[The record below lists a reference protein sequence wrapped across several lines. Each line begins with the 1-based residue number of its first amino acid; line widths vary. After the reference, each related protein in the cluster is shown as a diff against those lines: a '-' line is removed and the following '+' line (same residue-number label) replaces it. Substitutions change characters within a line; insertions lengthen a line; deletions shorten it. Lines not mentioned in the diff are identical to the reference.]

1 MNIRT
6 HLSIPGRCVFKCMR
20 PSMKVLLIS
29 DSPLVITGLRAV
41 ILDTIH
47 TPHFTEASILAEAL
61 PLCRRQP
68 FELVIIDIS
77 KLDTAGIDQIAA
89 LKTAFQELTIWVNLR
104 SDFTLLRWLLK
115 SGVNGILSSK
125 SASAEFGMALRSI
138 DNGGRFIG
146 EEIQKKLVS
155 AFIGDSS
162 WSSLTVHQ
170 EKVAGLLAA
179 GLSNQSIADQIG
191 VKSATITHY
200 RQIIFKK
207 LGIASL
213 TELRQKWT
221 ALNH

>member
-1 MNIRT
+1 
-6 HLSIPGRCVFKCMR
+6 MR
-20 PSMKVLLIS
+20 FQMYALPSMKVLLIS

-47 TPHFTEASILAEAL
+47 TPDFTEAKLLAEAL

-77 KLDTAGIDQIAA
+77 KLDAAGIEQVTA
-89 LKTAFQELTIWVNLR
+89 LKTMLPELTIWVNLR
-104 SDFTLLRWLLK
+104 ADFTLLRWLLK

-125 SASAEFGMALRSI
+125 SSSAEFGMALRTM
-138 DNGGRFIG
+138 DHGGRFIG

-155 AFIGDSS
+155 AFIGSPS
-162 WSSLTVHQ
+162 WSNLTVQQ

-191 VKSATITHY
+191 VKSATIAHY
-200 RQIIFKK
+200 RRIIFKK

-213 TELRQKWT
+213 TELRQEWT